1 MNIYQNALKI
11 NTMKITTVE
20 QQARVYV
27 YDLDNKAT
35 ELGFKPDEAWSLRA
49 VATAEKAALE
59 KQYYPTVSVKAFPE
73 KLAELFYL
81 VKGKIAQTKPGFIAE
96 LGSAQPD
103 MEYIIAY
110 NAQRPV
116 R

>member
-1 MNIYQNALKI
+1 
-11 NTMKITTVE
+11 MKITTVE
-20 QQARVYV
+20 QQARIYV

-35 ELGFKPDEAWSLRA
+35 ELGFKPEEGWSLRV
-49 VATAEKAALE
+49 VATEEKAVIE

-81 VKGKIAQTKPGFIAE
+81 VKAKISLAKPGFVAD
-96 LGSAQPD
+96 LGLAQPN
-103 MEYIIAY
+103 MEYIVAY
-110 NAQRPV
+110 NTQRPV

>member
-1 MNIYQNALKI
+1 
-11 NTMKITTVE
+11 MKITTVE

-35 ELGFKPDEAWSLRA
+35 ELGFKPDENWSLRA
-49 VATAEKAALE
+49 VGTDEKAAIE
-59 KQYYPTVSVKAFPE
+59 KQFYPTVSVKAFPE

-81 VKGKIAQTKPGFIAE
+81 VKAKITQVKPGFVAE

-103 MEYIIAY
+103 MEYIVAY
-110 NAQRPV
+110 NTQRPV